1 LDFGTILSFNK
12 QTLKFG
18 NNGIESTEIEF
29 VKYDFFVVDFLP
41 FKKTAAIQKPWR
53 GVLPLAA
60 PRTFLGKSA
69 LFNPIFGFIFPSIS
83 IKSG

>member
-41 FKKTAAIQKPWR
+41 FKETAAIQKPWR
-53 GVLPLAA
+53 GVWYA
-60 PRTFLGKSA
+60 
-69 LFNPIFGFIFPSIS
+69 
-83 IKSG
+83 